1 MARLVRTQV
10 EMEGRYEDRWT
21 LVEDDTTPEY
31 DPEEA
36 LAVVGHPHTRVSA
49 AARLTGAARFI
60 SDIALPG
67 MLHAAVLRSPHANA
81 RVASLDLEAASALA
95 GVRAV
100 IGPGDVPDR
109 DGRPVLTDAPDYA
122 GAAVAAVAAD
132 TPEHAERALEALAP
146 AWEPLGFVVDLD
158 EGLARQNFTTEPS
171 ETSRGDVDAA
181 LAGAAA
187 VVDAEYRTPA
197 QLQNAL
203 EPHCAVAAW
212 ESGGLTVWSST
223 QGIFAAR
230 DELAAAY
237 ELEPDDVRVVC
248 EYMGG
253 GFGAKQGAGAE
264 GFLAAELARRSERP
278 VRLVFS
284 RREENITA
292 GHRFPTTQTYRI
304 GADADGRLVG
314 IESSA
319 VIGIGSH
326 GWVFPVLNPPETLY
340 ACENVRSMVLPV
352 KLNLGFSNAFRA
364 PGVMEGTFGFE
375 QVIDELAEKLG
386 IDPLELRLRN
396 GVDIEQASGKPYTSK
411 HLEACQRRATE
422 LAGWAQRD
430 RLRSDG
436 RVRRGMGMASQ
447 IWWGGG
453 GPPAHATV
461 RLGRSGRPTLV
472 CGFQD
477 IGTGTMTASAV
488 IVAESIGV
496 SVGAVRVQAG
506 DTAGSGYGP
515 TSGGSMTLASV
526 APAVRSAAHHVRV
539 QLLDLAS
546 DMFEISASDLVLRD
560 GAVTSRDGTLH
571 HEITEVTA
579 KLGNAS
585 LVGHGSRGPNPDDM
599 RVHTFGCQVAQIAVD
614 TLTGNLTVERVWAVH
629 DVGRIINPMGAMSQV
644 TGGIMQ
650 AVGFALSEERVVD
663 PTTGTVVNPGF
674 EDYKV
679 PTMADTPEIVCE
691 FVNRPDPN
699 LAVGVKG
706 LGEPPIIPT
715 AAAIGNAFA
724 HATGV
729 RLRQAPYTARRV
741 LEGLEGLGR

>member
-21 LVEDDTTPEY
+21 LVEDDASPEY
-31 DPEEA
+31 VPDER

-49 AARLTGAARFI
+49 AARLSGSARFI
-60 SDIALPG
+60 SDISLPG
-67 MLHAAVLRSPHANA
+67 MVHAAVLRSPHANA
-81 RVASLDLEAASALA
+81 RVGSLDLAAAAALP

-109 DGRPVLTDAPDYA
+109 DRRPVLTDAPEYA

-132 TPEHAERALEALAP
+132 TPEQAEQALAAMAP
-146 AWEPLGFVVDLD
+146 AWEPLAFVCDLD
-158 EGLARQNFTTEPS
+158 EGLARQDFTAEPS

-181 LAGAAA
+181 LAGAAV

-203 EPHCAVAAW
+203 ETHCAVAAW

-230 DELAAAY
+230 DELAAAF

-253 GFGAKQGAGAE
+253 GFGAKQGSGAE
-264 GFLAAELARRSERP
+264 GFLAAELARRSRRP

-284 RREENITA
+284 RSDENVTA
-292 GHRFPTTQTYRI
+292 GHRFPTAQTYRI
-304 GADADGRLVG
+304 GADPEGRLVG
-314 IESSA
+314 IESTA
-319 VIGIGSH
+319 VIGIGVH
-326 GWVFPVLNPPETLY
+326 GWVFPVLNPAETLY

-375 QVIDELAEKLG
+375 QAIDELAEALG
-386 IDPLELRLRN
+386 IDPLEIRLRN
-396 GVDIEQASGKPYTSK
+396 GAAVEQASGQPYTSK
-411 HLEACQRRATE
+411 HLETCQRRVAE
-422 LAGWAQRD
+422 LAGWPERD
-430 RLRSDG
+430 ALRTDG
-436 RVRRGMGMASQ
+436 RIRRGMGMASQ

-488 IVAESIGV
+488 IVAESLGV
-496 SVGAVRVQAG
+496 AVDSVRVQAG

-515 TSGGSMTLASV
+515 TSGGSMTMASV
-526 APAVRSAAHHVRV
+526 APAVRSAAHHVRL
-539 QLLDLAS
+539 QLLDLAA

-560 GAVTSRDGTLH
+560 GAVGSRDGTLH
-571 HEITEVTA
+571 HEITEITA
-579 KLGNAS
+579 KLGDAS
-585 LVGHGSRGPNPDDM
+585 LVGHGSRGPNPDGM
-599 RVHTFGCQVAQIAVD
+599 RIHTFGCQVAQVAVD
-614 TLTGNLTVERVWAVH
+614 TLTGRLMVERVWAVH

-644 TGGIMQ
+644 TGGILQ

-663 PTTGTVVNPGF
+663 PTTGTVVNAGF

-679 PTMADTPEIVCE
+679 PTMADTPDIVCE
-691 FVNRPDPN
+691 FVDTPDPN
-699 LAVGVKG
+699 LALGVKG

-729 RLRQAPYTARRV
+729 RLREAPYTPRRV
-741 LEGLEGLGR
+741 LEGLGQ